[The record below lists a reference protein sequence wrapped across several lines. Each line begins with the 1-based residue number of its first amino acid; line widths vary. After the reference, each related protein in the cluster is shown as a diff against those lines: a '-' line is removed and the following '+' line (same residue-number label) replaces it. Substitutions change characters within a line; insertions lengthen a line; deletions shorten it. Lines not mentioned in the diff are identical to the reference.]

1 MFSAVLFISFSSLFC
16 NQIFPFL
23 SFLMCYHF
31 KVLQILNYS
40 NIFKSLQC
48 LENKLSNKNK
58 L

>member
-1 MFSAVLFISFSSLFC
+1 MFSAVFFISFSSLFC

-40 NIFKSLQC
+40 NIFKSLQSF
-48 LENKLSNKNK
+48 ENKLSNKN
-58 L
+58 